1 MRHRM
6 KIVKLGRMSS
16 HRKAMFSN
24 MAASII
30 VHKKIHTTL
39 PKAKAI
45 EPVVARLITWAKEG
59 TIHARRLAFR
69 ILKSR
74 DLVKLLFTEIGP
86 MMAGRKGG
94 YTRILKAGTRAG
106 DGAPMAILELV
117 GQELVEPKE
126 EKKDKKK
133 EKKLEKK
140 EEKANNKKKAKE
152 KPAKE
157 KKEK

>member
-1 MRHRM
+1 M